1 MSEDILAPESCDA
14 DIGGGSAAYS
24 GASLAFRDR
33 LVIEWNR
40 TQQRQTFADQ
50 KRVYC
55 KTMYGQGEGSE
66 RSLP

>member
-1 MSEDILAPESCDA
+1 MLTVYTR
-14 DIGGGSAAYS
+14 AAYS

-33 LVIEWNR
+33 LIIEWNR

-55 KTMYGQGEGSE
+55 KAATLQSYNTKLIYVQT
-66 RSLP
+66 SLWSF